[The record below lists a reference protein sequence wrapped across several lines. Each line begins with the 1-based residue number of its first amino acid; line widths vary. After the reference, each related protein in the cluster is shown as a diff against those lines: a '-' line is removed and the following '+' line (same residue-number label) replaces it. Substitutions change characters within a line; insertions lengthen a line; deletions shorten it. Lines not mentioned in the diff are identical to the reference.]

1 MARKTGAPLLAGAY
15 FDFLFGHDEGYAC
28 IRTFKGGRFG
38 HPDGPVQKHWY
49 AWPQKRNEMVAFVLA
64 NSTLDLYVV
73 PSLFHDTT
81 SAKASN
87 ISHQTCIYVDADGA
101 TPELFKVPPSIIM
114 ETSPGRHHL
123 FWKTDTDDPSALC
136 MVGRTISHQHA
147 HQGCDKG
154 GWDAGQLLRIPGS
167 TNNKPR
173 GSGPYYIMATTT
185 GQMYDIEEL
194 KEAYPPELIEVPS
207 GHYEK
212 MPPSNTWPPLEEAEQ
227 FFTINFDLQE
237 LYTLKEGDRS
247 KRMYRLLC
255 EFSRRGLDKVS
266 SMVLAW
272 NAGCNKY
279 AQDGRPP
286 QDLWRELCKAFAEP
300 MNQMATTELAIEN
313 HMKVRAAEE
322 VKADGREVNR
332 RYQFLYPDERAAMPN
347 DMLVDRYVA
356 WAGTVTDA
364 APAYQRAGIMTVLSA
379 VLGEFGLPPTKFYM
393 GRLNLWFMVLGGTT
407 RSRKSTAR
415 HMWLKLLRDLQSE
428 QYIYDLGSDITQ
440 EALAEELG
448 EKPGWSSVFHRDE
461 VHGLLGEQMSKGYL
475 AGLQE
480 TMTELYDGHVRVRKR
495 VGQAGAKKKLGK
507 ATTTNFIINFSGVT
521 DHVTNALTAED
532 FASGYLARFLYVYAE
547 APKRTRDGERMEQF
561 TPNTTKREDMVLL
574 EIKEEIRAVRTF
586 WEKRAKR
593 GVGVRIPFEPAAWER
608 LNDFAWD
615 LGTAAAESD
624 MAKML
629 EPVADRMAKSILKS
643 ACLLAMAEQS
653 TTVKMRHMVKAIEL
667 GEEWFNNMMIIAT
680 KIRESHW
687 QTQQDEVI
695 AVLDAANGR
704 MTWHAMYRKFRGKF
718 RPKQF
723 EEIITAL
730 SESGEVVAKIEA
742 RSRIIYRVD
751 MNNGRAEPA
760 PLPPPDRPS
769 GRYPASLEPESH
781 EHQPDEGNQDHGGGS
796 FLSLDDIPA

>member
-1 MARKTGAPLLAGAY
+1 MAGKTGAPLLAGAY
-15 FDFLFGHDEGYAC
+15 FDFLFGHDNGYAC
-28 IRTFKGGRFG
+28 IRTFKGGHFG
-38 HPDGPVQKHWY
+38 HPDGPVQKHWFS
-49 AWPQKRNEMVAFVLA
+49 WPKQRSDMVGFVLA

-73 PSLFHDTT
+73 PSLFADTT
-81 SAKASN
+81 TAKASN

-101 TPELFKVPPSIIM
+101 TPDLFKVPPSIVM

-123 FWKTDTDDPSALC
+123 FWKTGTDDSATLC
-136 MVGRTISHQHA
+136 MIGRTISHQHA

-173 GSGPYYIMATTT
+173 DTGPFFIDAKTS

-194 KEAYPPELIEVPS
+194 REAYPPELIEIPS

-212 MPPSNTWPPLEEAEQ
+212 MPASNTWPLLADAEQ
-227 FFTINFDLQE
+227 FFTVNYDLQE
-237 LYTLKEGDRS
+237 LYTLTEGDRS

-255 EFSRRGLDKVS
+255 EFSRRGLDKLS
-266 SMVLAW
+266 AMVLAW

-286 QDLWRELCKAFAEP
+286 QDLWKELCKAYAEP

-313 HMKVRAAEE
+313 HMKLRVAEDT
-322 VKADGREVNR
+322 KADGLEPNR
-332 RYQFLYPDERAAMPN
+332 RHQFLYPDERAAMPN
-347 DMLVDRYVA
+347 DTIVDRYVA

-415 HMWLKLLRDLQSE
+415 HMWLKLLRDLQTE

-440 EALAEELG
+440 EALAEELA

-495 VGQAGAKKKLGK
+495 VGQAGAKKKAGK

-521 DHVTNALTAED
+521 DHVTKALTAED

-547 APKRTRDGERMEQF
+547 APARTRDGERMEQF
-561 TPNTTKREDMVLL
+561 TPYTTKREDMVLL
-574 EIKEEIRAVRTF
+574 EIREEIRAVRTF
-586 WEKRAKR
+586 WEKRVKR
-593 GVGVRIPFEPAAWER
+593 GVGVRIPFEAAAWER

-629 EPVADRMAKSILKS
+629 EPVADRMAKSILKA
-643 ACLLAMAEQS
+643 ACLLAMSEQS
-653 TTVKMRHMVKAIEL
+653 TKVKMRHMVKAIEL

-687 QTQQDEVI
+687 QTEQDEVI

-730 SESGEVVAKIEA
+730 SESGEVVAKLESRA
-742 RSRIIYRVD
+742 RVIYRVD
-751 MNNGRAEPA
+751 MNHGRAEPA
-760 PLPPPDRPS
+760 PFPPPDRPS
-769 GRYPASLEPESH
+769 GSHPASLESEINDA
-781 EHQPDEGNQDHGGGS
+781 QPDEGNQHHGGGS